1 MGQAR
6 LLFNLVSDLL
16 ACVEM
21 MPTCI
26 VCTHFQPYPRKK
38 CRYHLQAASPSGNP
52 LRPALT

>member
-52 LRPALT
+52 LRLALT